1 MPGKIAYIM
10 SRFPKLS
17 ETFILREMNQVS
29 RHGLDVAL
37 YPLLLEDQPIRH
49 PETEAWLPQVRR
61 LPFLSKA
68 VLEANLRQLAQDPW
82 RLAKLFGM
90 VVGQN
95 WCSPNFL
102 FRAIALFPKAVYAAE
117 RIRREGV
124 QHIHAHY
131 ASHPA
136 LVAWIVFRLTGIGY
150 SITVHAHDIFVRT
163 TMLEIKLRDADF
175 IVAISTYNR
184 DYLAET
190 IGSWLLEK
198 TKVIRCGVMPDRYLP
213 GRTIKSGERLEIIHV
228 GSLQPYKGQRFLVEA
243 CAQLKDRGLPFRC
256 RIIGE
261 GEERARLQ
269 ALIKLKGLDGR
280 IELLGAKTQEE
291 VAALLPTA
299 NCYLQPSIMTPAG
312 KMEGIPVALME
323 AMACQLPVIASDLSG
338 IPELV
343 RDGETG
349 YLIPPADPTAI
360 ARALQYLYDHPQ
372 EAAGTARAGRL
383 LVESGYDLTA
393 NVNDL
398 VTFFE
403 QAIQRADEQPE
414 QPALDSTPLK
424 STVTAG

>member
-1 MPGKIAYIM
+1 M

-49 PETEAWLPQVRR
+49 PETEAWLPHVRR

-95 WCSPNFL
+95 WRSPNFL

-163 TMLEIKLRDADF
+163 TMLETKLRDADF

-198 TKVIRCGVMPDRYLP
+198 TKVIRCGVMPNRYLP

>member
-1 MPGKIAYIM
+1 M